1 MSKAARTFPI
11 WIGVS
16 LVVASSSALAYVAS
30 PSAAQYQSAFLE
42 GQNLAQS
49 RDAGYPLRP
58 YTVYAVVDTL
68 KLEAQNGAVDAVTV
82 RTPLE
87 RTRYQSY
94 LSVLGEDSVTAEQA
108 RARSGLSTGELE
120 FIVFAH
126 GLNPTDDKFL
136 KGFSTATLRLGGQTL
151 KPTSSEDSGVSS
163 SQYPK
168 TVGEI
173 GVRFVGTLTYH
184 FKVPATLA
192 AARGT
197 LSFTDP
203 SGKKFNLTVNLN
215 QYR

>member
-1 MSKAARTFPI
+1 MRRVMPTFLLLMTAT
-11 WIGVS
+11 VS
-16 LVVASSSALAYVAS
+16 VGSSSALAYVAS

-42 GQNLAQS
+42 GRNLAQS
-49 RDAGYPLRP
+49 RDGGYPLRP
-58 YTVYAVVDTL
+58 YTVYAVMDTL

-82 RTPLE
+82 GTPLE

-94 LSVLGEDSVTAEQA
+94 LSVLGEDLVTAEQA

-126 GLNPTDDKFL
+126 GLNPTDNEFL
-136 KGFSTATLRLGGQTL
+136 KRFTAASLRLGRQTL
-151 KPTSSEDSGVSS
+151 KPTATEDSGVSS

-173 GVRFVGTLTYH
+173 GVRFVGPLTFR
-184 FKVPATLA
+184 FKVSTTLA
-192 AARGT
+192 SARGT

-203 SGKKFNLTVNLN
+203 GGKKFALPVNLSL
-215 QYR
+215 YR